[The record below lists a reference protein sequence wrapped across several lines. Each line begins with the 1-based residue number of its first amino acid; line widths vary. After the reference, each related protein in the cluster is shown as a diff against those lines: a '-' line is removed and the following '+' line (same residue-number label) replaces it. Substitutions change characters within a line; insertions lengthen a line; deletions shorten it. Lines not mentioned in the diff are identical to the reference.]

1 MKFIIFM
8 LLGLGTAVAGDIYR
22 WVDENGNEV
31 YSDQPT
37 ENAEKIELR
46 HSMIYTPVAIPGS
59 SDLITDDTQAEID
72 QSETDQIEPAPNYQ
86 LIIVSPE
93 DDAGIRVNNGDV
105 VVNLQVL
112 PALVPERGDK
122 IQLYLD
128 GLPAGLPMPQLS
140 FLLENLDRGTHQL
153 SAVVLNAS
161 GEVLAQS
168 ATTTFHLQRSSLL
181 QPGRDQTTQ
190 PAPGAPTIPANPSIP
205 SLPSTPGLPST
216 PSLPSTPGH
225 PTIPGHAPTPT
236 PTPSTPNSN

>member
-8 LLGLGTAVAGDIYR
+8 LIGLGTAVAGDIYR
-22 WVDENGNEV
+22 WIDENGNEV

-46 HSMIYTPVAIPGS
+46 HSMIYTPVVIPDS
-59 SDLITDDTQAEID
+59 NDLSTDDTQAATE
-72 QSETDQIEPAPNYQ
+72 QSETDQTEPAPNYQ

-93 DDAGIRVNNGDV
+93 DDAGIRVNNGNV
-105 VVNLQVL
+105 VVNLQVI
-112 PALVPERGDK
+112 PALVPERGDR

-128 GLPAGLPMPQLS
+128 GLPVGLPMPQLS

-168 ATTTFHLQRSSLL
+168 APTTFHLQRSSLL
-181 QPGRDQTTQ
+181 QPGREQNNTPVT
-190 PAPGAPTIPANPSIP
+190 GAPTIPANPSIP
-205 SLPSTPGLPST
+205 SLPSAPGLPST

-225 PTIPGHAPTPT
+225 PTIPGHAPTP
-236 PTPSTPNSN
+236 PPQNPN

>member
-8 LLGLGTAVAGDIYR
+8 LVGLGTAVAGDIYR
-22 WVDENGNEV
+22 WIDENGNEV

-46 HSMIYTPVAIPGS
+46 HSMIYTPVEIPGS
-59 SDLITDDTQAEID
+59 NESITEASQEDTG
-72 QSETDQIEPAPNYQ
+72 QSEPVPNYQ
-86 LIIVSPE
+86 LSIVSPE
-93 DDAGIRVNNGDV
+93 DDAGIRVNNGNV
-105 VVNLQVL
+105 LVNLQLL

-128 GLPAGLPMPQLS
+128 GLPAGIPMPQLS

-168 ATTTFHLQRSSLL
+168 TTTTFHLQRSSLL
-181 QPGRDQTTQ
+181 QPGREQNNQ

-205 SLPSTPGLPST
+205 SLPSAPGLPST
-216 PSLPSTPGH
+216 PSLPSTPGY

-236 PTPSTPNSN
+236 PSTPNSN

>member
-1 MKFIIFM
+1 MKFILFM
-8 LLGLGTAVAGDIYR
+8 LIGLGTAVAGDIYR
-22 WVDENGNEV
+22 WIDENGNEA

-59 SDLITDDTQAEID
+59 NDITDDTQAATE
-72 QSETDQIEPAPNYQ
+72 QSDTDQTEPAPNYQ
-86 LIIVSPE
+86 LTIVSPE

-105 VVNLQVL
+105 VVNLQVI

-128 GLPAGLPMPQLS
+128 SLPVGVPMPQLS
-140 FLLENLDRGTHQL
+140 FMLENLERGTHQL

-161 GEVLAQS
+161 GELLAQS
-168 ATTTFHLQRSSLL
+168 TTTTFHLQRSSLL
-181 QPGRDQTTQ
+181 QPGREQNNTPET
-190 PAPGAPTIPANPSIP
+190 GAPTIPANPSIP
-205 SLPSTPGLPST
+205 SLPSTPGYPST

-225 PTIPGHAPTPT
+225 PTIPGHSPT
-236 PTPSTPNSN
+236 PTPSAPNSN